1 MKQKN
6 LFLIYL
12 LAFLPL
18 VAYADA
24 VEIDG
29 IYYNLNADNH
39 TAEVTSNPNNYSG
52 EVVIP
57 STLTYSDV
65 SYSVT
70 SIGEDAFGWSCE
82 QLTDVIIPSS
92 VTTIGAGA
100 FFGCSSLHNINLPE
114 GLTAIEET
122 TFYGCSSLK
131 KLTIPSTVTRLG
143 TQAFCGCPIKILII
157 PASVQVFDSS
167 SLQASTGTIIIMQ
180 STTPPSIPDDV
191 LESVGLQ
198 VFSNIIVP
206 DGSKSAYQNA
216 NVWNRYSDKIVE
228 RSEAGGILT
237 EEVTIDQI
245 KYKLNY
251 ENYTAEVI
259 SKTDKYSGTVVI
271 PSSVIHDQVS
281 YTVNGIGDHAFY
293 QCTGLTEL
301 TIPASISYI
310 GTTSGSSEVFRG
322 CNENSF
328 EKVHISDLEAWCRIA
343 FADDYYAN
351 PLGVAHHLYLN
362 DSEISDLIIPSTIT
376 TLGVFQ
382 FTGCYGL
389 NSVTIPQSVVNFSGA
404 VFFDCKNIQ
413 SVNIPS
419 GVTSIGVN
427 MFNGCTQL
435 TSVDIP
441 NNITTISTGAFKRTG
456 LNSIRIPNTV
466 ISIGDEAFCSC
477 TNLNSVTV
485 ERNTPLVITE
495 ITFTNSS
502 NATLYV
508 PAGSVSAYS
517 AANYWKDFKSIEAIV
532 EDSPEQEVTDAQGVI
547 YTLNNDGQT
556 YIVSGHTDACTGAIT
571 IPATVNGCSVTSMKD
586 RAFLNC
592 TELTSIS
599 IPSGVTR
606 IEELT
611 FRGCSNLERID
622 LPATIQFIGEQAF
635 YECSSLES
643 IIVPNGTVVGKDGIV
658 NTTFSGCTNLR
669 RIEIGDN
676 VCLYQCL
683 FYSMPSLTE
692 VVYGKSVQTSSE
704 AFKKTYPSATL
715 YVPEDR
721 FDYYSNNSPYITI
734 FGTIL
739 AKTQEFTDE
748 QGVKYTLNSDGRT
761 YTVSG
766 YTDACT
772 GEITI
777 PAKVNGCS
785 VNCIDDHSFANCT
798 NLTSVTIPNSVKSI
812 YGAAFDCCSNLT
824 SITIPSSVTTIDL
837 APFAGCSSLASI
849 IVDPDNRVYDSREDC
864 NALIH
869 TASNELIAGC
879 KNTIIPNGVTF
890 IWAWAFSGCSNLTSI
905 TIPNSVTDI
914 GGCAFSGCTSL
925 KDVYCY
931 AESVPVINSDTFGD
945 TELDQATLYVPE
957 GCLMAYKDARHWSGF
972 RRIVAIGTEIPDLE
986 YTDAQGVKYTLNDD
1000 GQTYTVSGH
1009 IDACTGGITI
1019 PSKMI
1024 GCSVTSIGDEAFLGC
1039 ENITSISIPNSVTS
1053 IGERLF
1059 SYCNKLTTIIVDT
1072 ENPVYDSRDNCNAI
1086 IETTTNK
1093 LIAGCKSTVIPSS
1106 VTSLSSGAFFGIWGL
1121 TSITIPKNV
1130 TSIESSAFNFTGLT
1144 SITVEAGNSVYDSR
1158 NNCNA
1163 IIETATN
1170 TLIAGCINTI
1180 IPNDVISIGT
1190 NAFCGFR
1197 DLTSITIPDGVT
1209 SIGDCA
1215 FYVTGLTSLVIP
1227 DVVKSIGSLAFYC
1240 CSDLTFLSI
1249 PSSLTSLA
1257 GKAFYG
1263 CSGLTDVYCYAE
1275 NVPENVPTT
1284 DTTAFEDSNIGN
1296 ATLHVP
1302 AGSIEAYKA
1311 AEPWSGFN
1319 SIVAIADETPAQEY
1333 TDAQGVKYTLNAD
1346 GHTYTVSGHIN
1357 PFGGDITIPA
1367 TVNGCSVT
1375 SIGNDAFSCSGL
1387 TSVVIPEGVTSIG
1400 ESAFINCPYMTSA
1413 TIPTSVTS
1421 IGGWA
1426 FCNTGISSL
1435 NIPTSVASIGEC
1447 AFGACHA
1454 LASIQVEDGNTT
1466 YDSRNGCNA
1475 IIEKSSNALKTGCK
1489 ETIIPSTVTSIS
1501 DWAFYG
1507 CSGLTSVTIPNR
1519 VTSIGERAFYYC
1531 SGLTSVTIP
1540 NSVTLIR
1547 ERAFQ
1552 ACSGLTSMVV
1562 ENGNAK
1568 YDSRDNCNAL
1578 IETATNTLISGC
1590 KNSIIPGSVISI
1602 GEGAFQECSGLTSVT
1617 IPNSVTFIDNYAFM
1631 GCSDLTSIT
1640 IPKSVAEIWDLAF
1653 TGCSALTDVYCYAVD
1668 VPTTNATAFGD
1679 TNIGN
1684 ATLHVP
1690 AGSIEAYKAAEPWS
1704 GFNSIVAIADE
1715 TPAQEYTDTQG
1726 VKYTLNGDG
1735 QTYTVSDLDDAYT
1748 GEIIIPAIVNG
1759 CSVTSIGYNAFSYC
1773 RNMTS
1778 VTIPNSVTSIGQWAF
1793 WGCSALSSITIPK
1806 SVTSI
1811 GDYLFHS
1818 CSNLTTIIVE
1828 TGNPVYDSRDN
1839 CNAIIETTT
1848 NMLLAGCKS
1857 TDIPNTVTSFSSGAF
1872 YGIDGFTSLS
1882 ISKNVISIKGEAFAS
1897 SGLTSIIVDENNT
1910 VYDSRN
1916 NCNAIIET
1924 ATNTLIAGCKNTS
1937 IPNNVKAIGYGA
1949 FYRSH
1954 DLTSVTIPSGV
1965 TSIGNWAFGECG
1977 SLTSLA
1983 IPNGV
1988 TSIGSFAFCYCGG
2001 ITSLSLPNSLTSLGE
2016 MAFAECRGLTD
2027 VYCFAVNVPTTDANA
2042 LDSNIGNATL
2052 YVPEGCK
2059 ATYEA
2064 ADYWKDFK
2072 NIVELV
2078 LPKAES
2084 GLIYSGTA
2092 QNLISASSI
2101 TTMQYSLDG
2110 TTYST
2115 TIPQGTDAKEYT
2127 IYYKED
2133 NLGIANSIKVTIA
2146 PKTVSSPTISLS
2158 ETTCSYDGTAKEP
2171 TVTVKDGSSTIP
2183 SAEYTVSYTN
2193 NTEVGTA
2200 TVTITDKEGGNY
2212 IVSGSTSF
2220 TICRAIKDI
2229 FKGSD
2234 LWAGYVAQEDLAV
2247 PTGLTAYVITSLGNS
2262 TATASQI
2269 TYIPQG
2275 VPVLLKRDNTDVN
2288 SFEASPGTGTSPT
2301 TNLLKAYTTDKTV
2314 ANREGYVLFK
2324 DEFVLVSAG
2333 TLPAGKVFLPAN
2345 SSSKSSTRSI
2355 IIDGGDTTDIDGMKV
2370 DPDQMDEKWYDLQGR
2385 RLDKKPTKKGLYILN
2400 GRKVIVK

>member
-456 LNSIRIPNTV
+456 LTSIRIPNTV

-721 FDYYSNNSPYITI
+721 YDYYSNNSPYITI

-739 AKTQEFTDE
+739 AKTHEFTDE

-785 VNCIDDHSFANCT
+785 VNCIDDHAFANCT

-879 KNTIIPNGVTF
+879 KNTIIPNDVIF

-931 AESVPVINSDTFGD
+931 AESVPVINSDTFRD
-945 TELDQATLYVPE
+945 TELDKATLYVPE
-957 GCLMAYKDARHWSGF
+957 GSLMAYQAATHWSGF

-986 YTDAQGVKYTLNDD
+986 YMDAQGVKYTLNEDE
-1000 GQTYTVSGH
+1000 QTYTVSGH
-1009 IDACTGGITI
+1009 TETCTGAITI
-1019 PSKMI
+1019 PSTVN
-1024 GCSVTSIGDEAFLGC
+1024 GCSVTSIGYQAFDGC
-1039 ENITSISIPNSVTS
+1039 RNMTSVTIPNNVTSIGQWAFHGCSALTSITIPNSVTN
-1053 IGERLF
+1053 IRGYLF
-1059 SYCNKLTTIIVDT
+1059 HSCSSLTTIIVEAD
-1072 ENPVYDSRDNCNAI
+1072 NPVYDSRDNCNAI
-1086 IETTTNK
+1086 IETTTNE
-1093 LIAGCKSTVIPSS
+1093 LVAGCKNTTIPNS
-1106 VTSLSSGAFFGIWGL
+1106 VTSINSSAFYGIRGL
-1121 TSITIPKNV
+1121 TSITISKNV
-1130 TSIESSAFNFTGLT
+1130 TSIGSESFAYTGLT
-1144 SITVEAGNSVYDSR
+1144 SITVEAGNPVYDSR

-1170 TLIAGCINTI
+1170 TLISGCTNTI
-1180 IPNDVISIGT
+1180 IPNDV
-1190 NAFCGFR
+1190 
-1197 DLTSITIPDGVT
+1197 
-1209 SIGDCA
+1209 
-1215 FYVTGLTSLVIP
+1215 
-1227 DVVKSIGSLAFYC
+1227 
-1240 CSDLTFLSI
+1240 
-1249 PSSLTSLA
+1249 
-1257 GKAFYG
+1257 
-1263 CSGLTDVYCYAE
+1263 
-1275 NVPENVPTT
+1275 
-1284 DTTAFEDSNIGN
+1284 
-1296 ATLHVP
+1296 
-1302 AGSIEAYKA
+1302 
-1311 AEPWSGFN
+1311 
-1319 SIVAIADETPAQEY
+1319 
-1333 TDAQGVKYTLNAD
+1333 
-1346 GHTYTVSGHIN
+1346 
-1357 PFGGDITIPA
+1357 
-1367 TVNGCSVT
+1367 T
-1375 SIGNDAFSCSGL
+1375 SIGNA
-1387 TSVVIPEGVTSIG
+1387 
-1400 ESAFINCPYMTSA
+1400 
-1413 TIPTSVTS
+1413 
-1421 IGGWA
+1421 
-1426 FCNTGISSL
+1426 
-1435 NIPTSVASIGEC
+1435 
-1447 AFGACHA
+1447 
-1454 LASIQVEDGNTT
+1454 
-1466 YDSRNGCNA
+1466 
-1475 IIEKSSNALKTGCK
+1475 
-1489 ETIIPSTVTSIS
+1489 
-1501 DWAFYG
+1501 AFYG
-1507 CSGLTSVTIPNR
+1507 
-1519 VTSIGERAFYYC
+1519 Y
-1531 SGLTSVTIP
+1531 
-1540 NSVTLIR
+1540 
-1547 ERAFQ
+1547 
-1552 ACSGLTSMVV
+1552 
-1562 ENGNAK
+1562 
-1568 YDSRDNCNAL
+1568 
-1578 IETATNTLISGC
+1578 
-1590 KNSIIPGSVISI
+1590 
-1602 GEGAFQECSGLTSVT
+1602 
-1617 IPNSVTFIDNYAFM
+1617 
-1631 GCSDLTSIT
+1631 
-1640 IPKSVAEIWDLAF
+1640 
-1653 TGCSALTDVYCYAVD
+1653 
-1668 VPTTNATAFGD
+1668 
-1679 TNIGN
+1679 
-1684 ATLHVP
+1684 
-1690 AGSIEAYKAAEPWS
+1690 
-1704 GFNSIVAIADE
+1704 
-1715 TPAQEYTDTQG
+1715 
-1726 VKYTLNGDG
+1726 
-1735 QTYTVSDLDDAYT
+1735 
-1748 GEIIIPAIVNG
+1748 
-1759 CSVTSIGYNAFSYC
+1759 
-1773 RNMTS
+1773 
-1778 VTIPNSVTSIGQWAF
+1778 
-1793 WGCSALSSITIPK
+1793 
-1806 SVTSI
+1806 
-1811 GDYLFHS
+1811 
-1818 CSNLTTIIVE
+1818 
-1828 TGNPVYDSRDN
+1828 
-1839 CNAIIETTT
+1839 
-1848 NMLLAGCKS
+1848 
-1857 TDIPNTVTSFSSGAF
+1857 
-1872 YGIDGFTSLS
+1872 
-1882 ISKNVISIKGEAFAS
+1882 
-1897 SGLTSIIVDENNT
+1897 
-1910 VYDSRN
+1910 
-1916 NCNAIIET
+1916 
-1924 ATNTLIAGCKNTS
+1924 
-1937 IPNNVKAIGYGA
+1937 
-1949 FYRSH
+1949 H
-1954 DLTSVTIPSGV
+1954 DLTSVTIPNGV
-1965 TSIGNWAFGECG
+1965 TSIGDWAFGECFG
-1977 SLTSLA
+1977 LTSLA

-1988 TSIGSFAFCYCGG
+1988 TSIGSYAFCYCSG
-2001 ITSLSLPNSLTSLGE
+2001 ITSLSLPSSLTSLGDRV
-2016 MAFAECRGLTD
+2016 FAECRGLTD
-2027 VYCFAVNVPTTDANA
+2027 VYCFAENVPTTDANA
-2042 LDSNIGNATL
+2042 FLDSNIGDATLHVPAGSIEAYRAAEPWNGFNEIVEIIAGISLNKSEAVLEKTKTMTLTATVYPSNLEDKSVIWKSSNTAVATVSSSGKVKGVKAGTATITCTSNAT
-2052 YVPEGCK
+2052 GAK
-2059 ATYEA
+2059 ATCKVTVGYVKLDQTEA
-2064 ADYWKDFK
+2064 ILEKTKTLTLTATVYPSKLEDKSVTWKSSNTAVATVSSK
-2072 NIVELV
+2072 GKVKGV
-2078 LPKAES
+2078 KA
-2084 GLIYSGTA
+2084 GTA
-2092 QNLISASSI
+2092 TITCTSNATGLKTTCKVTVGYVKLDQTEATLLKGNTVTLTATVYPSKLEDRSVTWKSSNTKVATVTSAGKVKGVKAGTATITCTSNATGLNTTCIVTVVNGIVTLNKTEVCVQKGKTTTLKATVTPETLTDKSVTWESSDTKIATVTSAGKVKGVKYGTATITCTSVATGAKATCQVTVGKVIISMSEFTLKKSRTTVLTATVYPSTLTDKSVTWESSDKTIATVTAEGKVKGIKAGTATI
-2101 TTMQYSLDG
+2101 TCTSVATGLKGTCTVTVLSTSGARSTEGDDDETTGIEENAVAAEPFDVYDIRGQKVLHQVTSLDG
-2110 TTYST
+2110 L
-2115 TIPQGTDAKEYT
+2115 P
-2127 IYYKED
+2127 
-2133 NLGIANSIKVTIA
+2133 NGI
-2146 PKTVSSPTISLS
+2146 
-2158 ETTCSYDGTAKEP
+2158 
-2171 TVTVKDGSSTIP
+2171 
-2183 SAEYTVSYTN
+2183 
-2193 NTEVGTA
+2193 
-2200 TVTITDKEGGNY
+2200 Y
-2212 IVSGSTSF
+2212 IV
-2220 TICRAIKDI
+2220 
-2229 FKGSD
+2229 
-2234 LWAGYVAQEDLAV
+2234 
-2247 PTGLTAYVITSLGNS
+2247 
-2262 TATASQI
+2262 
-2269 TYIPQG
+2269 
-2275 VPVLLKRDNTDVN
+2275 
-2288 SFEASPGTGTSPT
+2288 
-2301 TNLLKAYTTDKTV
+2301 
-2314 ANREGYVLFK
+2314 
-2324 DEFVLVSAG
+2324 
-2333 TLPAGKVFLPAN
+2333 
-2345 SSSKSSTRSI
+2345 
-2355 IIDGGDTTDIDGMKV
+2355 
-2370 DPDQMDEKWYDLQGR
+2370 
-2385 RLDKKPTKKGLYILN
+2385 N
-2400 GRKVIVK
+2400 GRKILKKR